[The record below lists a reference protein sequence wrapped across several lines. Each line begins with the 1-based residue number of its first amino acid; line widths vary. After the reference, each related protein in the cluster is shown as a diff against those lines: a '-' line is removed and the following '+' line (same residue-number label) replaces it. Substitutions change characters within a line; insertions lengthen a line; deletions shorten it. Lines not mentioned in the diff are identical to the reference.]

1 MAKKELE
8 ALKAQKQDDEACR
21 LMLVAEFEL
30 EEEAAKEKEA
40 LNVVKSI
47 VQMQESEGVEEFT
60 FSEVDAEESEGEEED
75 MMTNKELVRVQNTSK
90 VSPS

>member
-1 MAKKELE
+1 
-8 ALKAQKQDDEACR
+8 
-21 LMLVAEFEL
+21 MLVAEFEL

-90 VSPS
+90 VSPSWAFPLLSCWSHADWYPVQI

>member
-1 MAKKELE
+1 
-8 ALKAQKQDDEACR
+8 
-21 LMLVAEFEL
+21 MLVAEFEL
-30 EEEAAKEKEA
+30 EEEVAKEEEA

-60 FSEVDAEESEGEEED
+60 FSQVDAEEREGEEED
-75 MMTNKELVRVQNTSK
+75 AMTNKELVRVQNTSK